1 MQEKNLGKRKMTAD
15 IVLILVLLIVG
26 LSVFLIIELTREAG
40 AGVRVYSDG
49 EIIAEYS
56 LSVDGEYSINGG
68 TNTLVIKGGEAF
80 VTHADCPDHLCI
92 KQGKISKT
100 GERIVCLPNRISIEV
115 FGADDE
121 ILPS

>member
-1 MQEKNLGKRKMTAD
+1 MQEKNLGKRKITAD

-49 EIIAEYS
+49 EIVAEYS
-56 LSVDGEYSINGG
+56 LSFDGEYTLNGG
-68 TNTLVIKGGEAF
+68 TNILVIKDGKAY
-80 VTHADCPDHLCI
+80 VTHADCPDKLCM

-100 GERIVCLPNRISIEV
+100 GEKIVCLPNRISIEV

-121 ILPS
+121 IFLS